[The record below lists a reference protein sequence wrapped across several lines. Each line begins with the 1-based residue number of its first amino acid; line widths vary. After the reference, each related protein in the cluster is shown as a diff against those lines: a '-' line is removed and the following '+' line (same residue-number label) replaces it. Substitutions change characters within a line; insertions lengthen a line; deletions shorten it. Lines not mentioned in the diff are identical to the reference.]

1 MHDLSP
7 ARTAQI
13 ILDSVRAE
21 FQAVAVDLP
30 LRQYLAIGG
39 RGETVHDCAQVTVS
53 WEMVY
58 SGTPGAPSQTPQ
70 PCDNMPISATYFVE
84 VVRKF
89 PFSANGTA
97 LNPSILNDYAVA
109 RMDDVGILLDAGK
122 RAIDANGWDRGI
134 IDVVAGAA
142 QGEYQAIVLSIILP
156 LS

>member
-1 MHDLSP
+1 MHELSP

-21 FQAVAVDLP
+21 FQAAAIALP

-39 RGETVHDCAQVTVS
+39 RGETPHDCAQVTVS

-84 VVRKF
+84 VVRKV
-89 PFSANGTA
+89 PYSPNGSA
-97 LNPSILNDYAVA
+97 LNPDLLTQYAEE
-109 RMDDVGILLDAGK
+109 RMDDVGVLLEAGK
-122 RAIDANGWDRGI
+122 RALSANGWDRGI
-134 IDVVAGAA
+134 IDVIAGQASD
-142 QGEYQAIVLSIILP
+142 YQAIVLSVILP